1 MTYGPEV
8 AKHRTSLAQST
19 DVLHQKYG
27 CFRRRSPM
35 FLFSGKVLRRIQVPY
50 KPIRLVCVN
59 RSKKRQFN
67 FELPLE
73 FLQNTTPSEKVNLF

>member
-1 MTYGPEV
+1 
-8 AKHRTSLAQST
+8 
-19 DVLHQKYG
+19 
-27 CFRRRSPM
+27 M